1 MQLPGVEGSIGHC
14 SSEHPTG
21 GDIVARRKSSSSSHS
36 RLREN
41 STQNTMPS
49 RVPYPPDLEPQFCWN
64 AQVPYGDRSIA
75 LSSVEPFNMSLCPSP
90 VASYPGPP
98 VYHYNSEP
106 SIESA
111 LDTPSLDGSAQDHPW
126 DCPSSDQTALNTP
139 RTTFSY
145 NFNVQDTDSLKIML
159 SENSQDHLPYM
170 HGFPK
175 TQSPRTYPHHLLG
188 RRPFGGTRQRD
199 SESLVA
205 ESADMLSPEKLTRAS
220 DQHMQRSKLELSPD
234 PDVDMS
240 MDYCDGNG
248 VATPNGEDTDG
259 EGGANSEPYAQLI
272 YRALM
277 SAPNHAMVLKEI
289 YEWFEQNT
297 DKAKI
302 APSSSAKGWQNSIRH
317 NLSMNGVRVLAIIN
331 LCRG

>member
-1 MQLPGVEGSIGHC
+1 MQIPGVEGSNGHC
-14 SSEHPTG
+14 SAELPTDG
-21 GDIVARRKSSSSSHS
+21 EFVPRRKSSSSQSG
-36 RLREN
+36 LREGFAQ
-41 STQNTMPS
+41 TTMPS

-64 AQVPYGDRSIA
+64 AHVPYGDRSIA
-75 LSSVEPFNMSLCPSP
+75 LSSVESFNLSLCPSP
-90 VASYPGPP
+90 AVSYPGPP
-98 VYHYNSEP
+98 GYHYNSEP
-106 SIESA
+106 FIESA
-111 LDTPSLDGSAQDHPW
+111 LDTPSLDGSTQDHPW

-139 RTTFSY
+139 TSTFSY

-159 SENSQDHLPYM
+159 SENSQEQLPYM

-175 TQSPRTYPHHLLG
+175 TQSPRTYPQHLLS
-188 RRPFGGTRQRD
+188 RRPFGKRQRD
-199 SESLVA
+199 SESLVTDSG
-205 ESADMLSPEKLTRAS
+205 EMLCPEKMTRAS
-220 DQHMQRSKLELSPD
+220 GPHMEPSKAELSPD
-234 PDVDMS
+234 PDVEMS

-248 VATPNGEDTDG
+248 IATPNADDTDG

-317 NLSMNGVRVLAIIN
+317 NLSMNGVRILAMIN